1 MTRWS
6 IRAEPSDEQRSQIA
20 DTLRTGGVV
29 LLPTDTI
36 YGLHCLWSN
45 PAALERIAR
54 MKGRDA
60 QKPFLLLAASV
71 AQIETMGIAVPPGLA
86 AIWPAALTAILP
98 NGGSTTAVRVPD
110 VAWLRRLLERTGPL
124 ASTSANR
131 SGEPA
136 ITSPHLLAPEL
147 TQALDGLV
155 DGGVREG
162 DPSTIVDFTQTEPR
176 LVREG
181 AFLFTQNLRKTLRK
195 WL

>member
-1 MTRWS
+1 MKHWS
-6 IRAEPSDEQRSQIA
+6 IAARPADFQLSEIA
-20 DTLRTGGVV
+20 ATLTNGGVV

-36 YGLHCLWSN
+36 YGLHALWSN
-45 PAALERIAR
+45 PAAIERIAR

-98 NGGSTTAVRVPD
+98 NGSSTTAARVPD

-155 DGGVREG
+155 DGGVR
-162 DPSTIVDFTQTEPR
+162 
-176 LVREG
+176 
-181 AFLFTQNLRKTLRK
+181 
-195 WL
+195 

>member
-1 MTRWS
+1 MKRWS
-6 IRAEPSDEQRSQIA
+6 ISAEPTEEQRFQIA
-20 DTLRTGGVV
+20 DTLKSGGVV

-36 YGLHCLWSN
+36 YGLHALWSN
-45 PAALERIAR
+45 PAALERIAH

-71 AQIETMGIAVPPGLA
+71 AQIEMMGMAVPPALA
-86 AIWPAALTAILP
+86 GIWPAPLTAILP
-98 NGGSTTAVRVPD
+98 DGSATTAVRVPA
-110 VAWLRRLLERTGPL
+110 VTWLRELLNQTGPL

-131 SGEPA
+131 SGEPP
-136 ITSPHLLAPEL
+136 IISPDLLSPEL
-147 TQALDGLV
+147 SQELDGVV

-162 DPSTIVDFTQTEPR
+162 EPSTIVDFTQSEPR

-181 AFLFTQNLRKTLRK
+181 SLLFTQNLRKTLRK